1 MFKKDLLKRIVAVAM
16 IGLMSFSL
24 VACGEKDADDK
35 SDKTT
40 ASEEVSEKD
49 TTEEDTTEEDVTEM
63 DITDDDTT
71 EENLETAD
79 GTDSFNGITFAV
91 PEGFEKD
98 ASSDST
104 SVTYVNT
111 ENAAAFVMAVDN
123 KNVATEA
130 VAVETFDAQIKSVFG
145 EHVTSSSVTY
155 NGNKATEW
163 VTDAEDGSYKGR
175 SLVICDGSV
184 LLYLEYVS
192 YTGDISGYSVIAD
205 SITY

>member
-1 MFKKDLLKRIVAVAM
+1 MFKKDLLKRIAAVAM

-49 TTEEDTTEEDVTEM
+49 TTEENTTEEITTEADVTDEDTTEE
-63 DITDDDTT
+63 TT
-71 EENLETAD
+71 EAAE
-79 GTDSFNGITFAV
+79 GTDTFNGISFVV

-98 ASSDST
+98 ASSDTT

-111 ENAAAFVMAVDN
+111 DDAAAFVIAVDN
-123 KNVATEA
+123 NNVATEA
-130 VAVETFDAQIKSVFG
+130 VAVETFDTQIKSVFG
-145 EHVTSSSVTY
+145 EHVTSSTVTY
-155 NGNKATEW
+155 NGHNATEW

-175 SLVICDGSV
+175 SLVICDGTV

-192 YTGDISGYSVIAD
+192 YLGDIGGYGEIAD
-205 SITY
+205 SISY